1 MNVFLVSGEAD
12 RVSVSEGE
20 EAAVSGGRLR
30 LPSESVLPQI
40 SGADGVRAAHLWPG
54 GSPVMMGWRAEDT
67 RTWTLIYFQLVH
79 EDIRIK
85 FNMKLGSQPILL
97 AERDIF
103 LKEQGLWQE
112 KNARWDLNDGI
123 SWKRKCFQRWMTIW
137 WRIMKL
143 NICLFRIICTD
154 ESWKDQE
161 YAIRKYTWLY
171 NKQYCAKIASFH
183 LWQCFLFA

>member
-85 FNMKLGSQPILL
+85 FNMKLGSQPNLL

-103 LKEQGLWQE
+103 MKETGYLTRKKCEMRLEWWHQLE
-112 KNARWDLNDGI
+112 KKVLSEIDDNL
-123 SWKRKCFQRWMTIW
+123 
-137 WRIMKL
+137 MKDYEAKH
-143 NICLFRIICTD
+143 LFV
-154 ESWKDQE
+154 
-161 YAIRKYTWLY
+161 
-171 NKQYCAKIASFH
+171 
-183 LWQCFLFA
+183 